1 VYRKQTPLL
10 KLWPVIVLVVIAAVL
25 IAIYFFGA

>member
-1 VYRKQTPLL
+1 MYRKQTPLL